1 MRLLVT
7 IPAIATLYGGPSKS
21 VCALAQA
28 LGHQGIAIDLITTNA
43 NGSNTLDVPC
53 QTWIEATNYRLQ
65 YFSTHIWGD
74 YKWSYPL
81 ATWLAQHLPDYHAVH
96 INAVFS
102 LTNLPFYKHCHR
114 HHIPYIVAPRGM
126 LEPWALAYKTTKKR
140 LYYHLLE
147 RPALNRASALH
158 ALASPE
164 AINLKDL
171 NLKPPI
177 VTLPN
182 GLSPADLPPLA
193 DPNLFYQHFPHTQ
206 GKTLILFLGR
216 IDPKKGL
223 DLLAPAFAQVQA
235 HHPNTH
241 LIIAGPDNIGFL
253 PTAQQYFQ
261 TAHCAKAVT
270 FTGLLSGP
278 LKAAALAAATLY
290 IAPSYSEGFSMSVL
304 EAMASG
310 LPCIITT
317 GCNFP
322 EATNA
327 QAAHV
332 VPIAADALAQ
342 AMLRCL
348 ADLPTAKAMGDR
360 ARQFI
365 LANYTW
371 DRIATQLIEVYT
383 AILDEQP
390 IPYQFSS

>member
-1 MRLLVT
+1 MRLLIT
-7 IPAIATLYGGPSKS
+7 IPAIATLYGGPSQS

-28 LGHQGIAIDLITTNA
+28 LGRQGIAVDLITTNA

-65 YFSTHIWGD
+65 YFPAQIWGD
-74 YKWSYPL
+74 YKWSYSL
-81 ATWLAQHLPDYHAVH
+81 ATWLAQHLPDYHTVH

-102 LTNLPFYKHCHR
+102 LTNLPLYKYCHR

-126 LEPWALAYKTTKKR
+126 LEPWALAYKARKKYP
-140 LYYHLLE
+140 YYHFLE

-158 ALASPE
+158 ALAGPE
-164 AINLKDL
+164 AANLKSL
-171 NLKPPI
+171 NLTPSI

-182 GLSPADLPPLA
+182 GLRAEDFALLA
-193 DPNLFYQHFPHTQ
+193 DPSQFYQHFPHTQ

-223 DLLAPAFAQVQA
+223 DLLASAFAQVQA

-261 TAHCAKAVT
+261 TAHCAHAVT
-270 FTGLLSGP
+270 FTGILNGP

-290 IAPSYSEGFSMSVL
+290 IAPSYSEGFSVSVL
-304 EAMASG
+304 EAMATG

-322 EATNA
+322 EAATA
-327 QAAHV
+327 QAAYV
-332 VPIAADALAQ
+332 VPITADALAQ

-348 ADLPTAKAMGDR
+348 ADLPTAKIMGDR

-365 LANYTW
+365 LENYTW
-371 DRIATQLIEVYT
+371 ERIATRLIGIYT
-383 AILDEQP
+383 AIVSKRP
-390 IPYQFSS
+390 ISC